1 MKSQLSKVIPAFL
14 LAFAFALVSPAHA
27 QNKPTVIRIAY
38 PGVGIGNRP
47 YVGGNSAAVTHLK
60 GLLEEEFKKD
70 GIQVTWTFLRGA
82 GPATNELYANGLAD
96 FSLLGDLPSII
107 GKAGGL
113 NTRILAA
120 TAIRGNTYLAVPADS
135 PISSIKDLRGK
146 KVGIFKGT
154 NIQLAIAKLLEA
166 NGMTEKD
173 IRAMNMDNA
182 TSRAALI
189 TKDVDAVFGANDLLS
204 LRDQGAAKIVYRSEG
219 DPRFLRHC
227 SWIGTQEFISKYPE
241 ITKRIVKTLVLA
253 AKWISDNE
261 ANPTPVY
268 NLWTKS
274 GVRFADYKED
284 LKGQSLKGLSS
295 PLIDPYF
302 VTQYKK
308 QITEAKRFG
317 LIKNTFS
324 FDSWVEPKFLNQ
336 VLAELKLQSYWT
348 PADPSGALKPVAHGA
363 PANTDA
369 TTGAAQAPSNQGAM
383 ATAPQPAAK

>member
-1 MKSQLSKVIPAFL
+1 MKTNLSKIIPVL
-14 LAFAFALVSPAHA
+14 LAVAFAFVLPALA
-27 QNKPTVIRIAY
+27 QNRPSVIRIAY

-135 PISSIKDLRGK
+135 SVASIKDLRGK
-146 KVGIFKGT
+146 RVGIFKGT

-204 LRDQGAAKIVYRSEG
+204 LRDQGAAKIIYRSQG
-219 DPRFLRHC
+219 DPRYLRHC
-227 SWIGTQEFISKYPE
+227 SWIGTQDFITKYPE
-241 ITKRIVKTLVLA
+241 ITKRVVKTLVLA

-284 LKGQSLKGLSS
+284 LKGQSLKALSS
-295 PLIDPYF
+295 PLLDPYF
-302 VTQYKK
+302 VGQYKK
-308 QITEAKRFG
+308 QIADAKRFG

-324 FDSWVEPKFLNQ
+324 FDTWVEPKFLTQ
-336 VLAELKLQSYWT
+336 VLAELNLQNYWQ
-348 PADPSGALKPVAHGA
+348 PADPSGILKP
-363 PANTDA
+363 
-369 TTGAAQAPSNQGAM
+369 AQQ
-383 ATAPQPAAK
+383 ATAPAAAPTTTAVPAPSTQGAIASAPSATNT